1 MKANAQLGEM
11 HDRLIDF
18 HLQNPK
24 ERFGD
29 ALLMWVEDP
38 LKPRDEHGRFRVNPI
53 LLLLAIVSCAC
64 LRDIPGFQHG
74 SVMTA
79 ENEYRFGPPRLPS

>member
-18 HLQNPK
+18 HMQNPK
-24 ERFGD
+24 ERIGD
-29 ALLMWVEDP
+29 VLLRWVEDP

-53 LLLLAIVSCAC
+53 LLLLAIVFA
-64 LRDIPGFQHG
+64 L
-74 SVMTA
+74 V
-79 ENEYRFGPPRLPS
+79 FGTFLFFSMVQS

>member
-24 ERFGD
+24 ERFCD
-29 ALLMWVEDP
+29 ALLRLVEDP
-38 LKPRDEHGRFRVNPI
+38 LKPRDEDGRVRVNPI
-53 LLLLAIVSCAC
+53 LLLLTLVLALALGTFLLLSFVQS
-64 LRDIPGFQHG
+64 
-74 SVMTA
+74 
-79 ENEYRFGPPRLPS
+79 